1 VTTAASTG
9 EIPGSSR
16 LARSTVTMTVLTA
29 VSRLTGLVR
38 VVVVAAVIGDTYL
51 GNTYQSTN
59 TVPNILFE
67 LMAAGTLQAV
77 LIPTLV
83 RLRDRGEDTEGERVA
98 ASVLGVSLAGL
109 GAVAGLGMVLA
120 PTPPSGPT
128 RWPSARCSC

>member
-1 VTTAASTG
+1 MTTAASTG

-16 LARSTVTMTVLTA
+16 LARSTVMVTVLTA

-67 LMAAGTLQAV
+67 LMAAGTL
-77 LIPTLV
+77 T
-83 RLRDRGEDTEGERVA
+83 
-98 ASVLGVSLAGL
+98 
-109 GAVAGLGMVLA
+109 AVA
-120 PTPPSGPT
+120 
-128 RWPSARCSC
+128 PSAWP